1 MSIVCVGQG
10 SRSLFSR
17 FCVALALSCFRSM
30 QGLQSC
36 QHVARADAVD
46 TDASMCPLHSK
57 TRSQMSHGCLCSI
70 VRCLRLRHI
79 DNGARH
85 RANHNHTTLCLAL
98 HQMPSNLATE
108 KVCPVNVH
116 APKLPEPIWWVCDS
130 VEILSETGRCD
141 QVVDLAMVLD
151 NFGDRG
157 FDRLIVRDIAEM
169 RSDLGNTIIALV
181 RTPNGKPRRTFQL
194 QGSPPESASS
204 VRWPDVVPRPL

>member
-1 MSIVCVGQG
+1 
-10 SRSLFSR
+10 
-17 FCVALALSCFRSM
+17 M

-85 RANHNHTTLCLAL
+85 RANHNHTTLRLAL
-98 HQMPSNLATE
+98 HQMPSDLASKE
-108 KVCPVNVH
+108 VGPVNVH
-116 APKLPEPIWWVCDS
+116 APEFPQPIWWVCDS
-130 VEILSETGRCD
+130 VKVLGETGRRN
-141 QVVDLAMVLD
+141 QMVDLAVVLD
-151 NFGDRG
+151 DFGDRG
-157 FDRLIVRDIAEM
+157 FDRLVVRDITEM
-169 RSDLGNTIIALV
+169 RRDLGDTIIALV
-181 RTPNGKPRRTFQL
+181 RMPKGKRRRTFRL

-204 VRWPDVVPRPL
+204 IHWPDVVPRPL